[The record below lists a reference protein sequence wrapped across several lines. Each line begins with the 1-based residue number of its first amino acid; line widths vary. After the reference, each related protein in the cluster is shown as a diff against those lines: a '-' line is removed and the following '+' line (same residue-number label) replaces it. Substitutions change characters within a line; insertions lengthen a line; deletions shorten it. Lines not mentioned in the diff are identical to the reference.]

1 MENNEVIRH
10 VNFASD
16 FRVVFA
22 FPDHKL
28 PDYPWR
34 IELKTPDT
42 SAYNTYVASFDGSVY
57 RHCVPLLDNSILV
70 LVDRHNLAPGVLC
83 YRMKRDVPDSLFP
96 DGEMNITTPG
106 CTSIELWNGPSEELP
121 AEQINTIVATLKG
134 DSAYEIYKQHHPDTE
149 LSESEYGEAPVLAA
163 GAANDAAG
171 KANDA
176 AEKATT
182 AAGEAD
188 AAAEIAT
195 TASEKANDA
204 AEKAATSSEK
214 ADTATEKATEA
225 TGKANAAAGKA
236 TDAAVKA
243 NEAAGKANDAAG
255 DAAVAAGS
263 ASTAAATAREQADRA
278 EALADHP
285 PKIVDVEGLRY
296 WAFWVE
302 SAGDY
307 VTSEYRAEGGAI
319 LPVFWVDPAT
329 LMLHVTYQNG
339 YEGAKFKLENGI
351 LYTVKTIDNGRS
363 N

>member
-10 VNFASD
+10 VNYASD

-22 FPDHKL
+22 FPDRKL
-28 PDYPWR
+28 PEYPWR

-42 SAYNTYVASFDGSVY
+42 PAYNTFVASFDGSAY
-57 RHCVPLLDNSILV
+57 KHCVPLQDNSVLV

-96 DGEMNITTPG
+96 DGAMNITTPG
-106 CTSIELWNGPSEELP
+106 CTSIELWEGVSEELP
-121 AEQINTIVATLKG
+121 MEQINTIIATLKG
-134 DSAYEIYKQHHPDTE
+134 DSAYEIYKQCHPESE
-149 LSESEYGEAPVLAA
+149 LTESEYGEAPILAA
-163 GAANDAAG
+163 DAANGAADKANAAADQATIASEKADTAGGNATDAAG
-171 KANDA
+171 KANA
-176 AEKATT
+176 
-182 AAGEAD
+182 
-188 AAAEIAT
+188 
-195 TASEKANDA
+195 A
-204 AEKAATSSEK
+204 AEKAAISSEK
-214 ADTATEKATEA
+214 ANTAAEKATEA
-225 TGKANAAAGKA
+225 TSKANTAAENA

-243 NEAAGKANDAAG
+243 NNAADKADTAA
-255 DAAVAAGS
+255 DKAATATGS

-296 WAFWVE
+296 WSFWVE

-307 VTSEYRAEGGAI
+307 VTSDYRAEGGAI